1 MIENYNL
8 LKGVFMGRLLV
19 LSEKNKNE
27 IMKYMPQS
35 EVTNRLANYFQNFS
49 DYTRLRI
56 IICLSLCDMCVNDLS
71 VILDVNQTTISHQ
84 LQILRAQNIVKYRRD
99 GKILLYTLKNKNVNE
114 VMLGAINAL
123 A

>member
-1 MIENYNL
+1 
-8 LKGVFMGRLLV
+8 MGKLLV

-49 DYTRLRI
+49 DFTRLRI

-71 VILDVNQTTISHQ
+71 VILGVNQTTISHQ
-84 LQILRAQNIVKYRRD
+84 LQILRAQNIVKYKRD